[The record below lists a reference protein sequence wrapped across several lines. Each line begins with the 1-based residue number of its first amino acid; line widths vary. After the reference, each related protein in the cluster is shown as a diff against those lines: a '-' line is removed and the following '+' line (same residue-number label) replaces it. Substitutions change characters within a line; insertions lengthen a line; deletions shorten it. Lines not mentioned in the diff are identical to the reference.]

1 MFLSDG
7 HKLWVQLQE
16 STQARPHVRWVV
28 CSPWEPVV
36 SVVYQAHG
44 SDVGWKCDGDPQ
56 PGETVLQDTKER
68 RGQERRLQEIQQ
80 QLEILGRG
88 QEMTVSSK
96 QLRSFTH
103 NKTHAQIHTS
113 TDIHTAPVLCII
125 AVLSAAIRR
134 HVCNKLLQD
143 PQSFSQ
149 WDVEIICNTRVS
161 AGPYFFF
168 YFFRFLSLLS
178 FSLSLTLQCTEL
190 CVVYKMC
197 FDLSYFFS

>member
-1 MFLSDG
+1 M
-7 HKLWVQLQE
+7 
-16 STQARPHVRWVV
+16 
-28 CSPWEPVV
+28 

-44 SDVGWKCDGDPQ
+44 SNVGWKCDGDPQ

-103 NKTHAQIHTS
+103 NKTHAQIHAS

-125 AVLSAAIRR
+125 AVLGASIRR
-134 HVCNKLLQD
+134 HVCDKLLQD
-143 PQSFSQ
+143 RPQSFSQ
-149 WDVEIICNTRVS
+149 WDDEITCSIRVS
-161 AGPYFFF
+161 AGLFFF
-168 YFFRFLSLLS
+168 YFFLFLSLLS
-178 FSLSLTLQCTEL
+178 FSLLLTLQSI
-190 CVVYKMC
+190 VVW
-197 FDLSYFFS
+197 SI

>member
-103 NKTHAQIHTS
+103 NRTHAQIQVLTS
-113 TDIHTAPVLCII
+113 TQRLCCALEQSLVL
-125 AVLSAAIRR
+125 LSVDTCVTNYYKILSHSHNGTMKSYAIF
-134 HVCNKLLQD
+134 LSLQAH
-143 PQSFSQ
+143 
-149 WDVEIICNTRVS
+149 I
-161 AGPYFFF
+161 FFF
-168 YFFRFLSLLS
+168 YFFLFLSLLS
-178 FSLSLTLQCTEL
+178 FSLSLTLQCIEV
-190 CVVYKMC
+190 CSV
-197 FDLSYFFS
+197 